1 MTHSENLLIIAAEE
15 CAEIQQEIAKA
26 LRFGLQNHHPEKPEL
41 TNEKRIMQEFE
52 QLCAVMDMLAEEGII
67 HPLSDEERDAVH
79 KEKVRAVKS
88 WELYSKRIGVVEA
101 V

>member
-41 TNEKRIMQEFE
+41 TNEKR
-52 QLCAVMDMLAEEGII
+52 MLAEEGII

-88 WELYSKRIGVVEA
+88 WKLYSKRIGVVET

>member
-1 MTHSENLLIIAAEE
+1 
-15 CAEIQQEIAKA
+15 
-26 LRFGLQNHHPEKPEL
+26 
-41 TNEKRIMQEFE
+41 MQEFE

-88 WELYSKRIGVVEA
+88 WKLYSKRIGVVET